1 MTRYIES
8 DDIQFSIILYL
19 PKTTTL
25 TFTDFYR
32 RLENAL
38 KAYQDSFDSN
48 MHWYLSKNTIRA
60 KPEELVYCPEG
71 FTDFG
76 MKKLALAY
84 QKIEKNNDTQIF
96 FIDGEPTSIGQIITY
111 NVDKSFFDDALISS
125 EIDFFFTKF
134 EDLQLLKQI
143 TTFVTKLANVFTDSY
158 IEIDLIHLFPRSKNI
173 FPKRIGTS
181 LIVYI
186 PAPLNAKDYPESHKI
201 IPINQNDKQVGTVI
215 VSLDHFPF
223 FKNIEDV
230 KTMNRLDVRLR
241 EADLLPER
249 SNL

>member
-1 MTRYIES
+1 MTKYIAS
-8 DDIQFSIILYL
+8 KNIQFSIIIYL

-25 TFTDFYR
+25 PFTDFYQ
-32 RLENAL
+32 RLENGL

-48 MHWYLSKNTIRA
+48 MYWYLSKNTIRA
-60 KPEELVYCPEG
+60 KQEELVYCPEG

-96 FIDGEPTSIGQIITY
+96 FIDGEPTSIGQVITY

-125 EIDFFFTKF
+125 NIDFFFTKL

-158 IEIDLIHLFPRSKNI
+158 IEIDLMERVEAI

-181 LIVYI
+181 LLVYI
-186 PAPLNAKDYPESHKI
+186 PVPLNAKDYPEAHKI

>member
-1 MTRYIES
+1 MTKYIES

-25 TFTDFYR
+25 TFTDFYQ

-48 MHWYLSKNTIRA
+48 MRWYLSKNTIRA

-96 FIDGEPTSIGQIITY
+96 FIDGEPTSIGQVITY

-158 IEIDLIHLFPRSKNI
+158 IEIDLMERVEAI

-181 LIVYI
+181 LIIYI
-186 PAPLNAKDYPESHKI
+186 PAPLNAKDYPEAHKI